1 MISSSLWQTD
11 KQAEPLCLQ
20 ITNQHWPKHL
30 LLNLLLDLQP
40 KLKYKDVQQQQ
51 QQKPKM
57 STFCKEASMNME
69 PQSKE
74 AVLNTETEVQ
84 RSANQK

>member
-1 MISSSLWQTD
+1 
-11 KQAEPLCLQ
+11 
-20 ITNQHWPKHL
+20 
-30 LLNLLLDLQP
+30 LLDLQP

>member
-1 MISSSLWQTD
+1 MIVFMISSSLWQTD

-20 ITNQHWPKHL
+20 ITNQHWPKHTL

-51 QQKPKM
+51 Q
-57 STFCKEASMNME
+57 
-69 PQSKE
+69 
-74 AVLNTETEVQ
+74 
-84 RSANQK
+84 